1 MSKTR
6 ALAAPKIFDGDNW
19 HDDAA
24 LVIEDGQISG
34 IVPAAQISR
43 LAEVEHLKSGF
54 LAPGFVDVQVNGG
67 GGVLFNNAPT
77 LKGLAA
83 ICAAHTCLGTT
94 ALLPTLITDTPQTR
108 DRAIAAGI
116 EAWDKKI
123 PGFAGLHLE
132 GPHLSIAKKGA
143 HDPALIRKMNGD
155 DVEALADAR
164 EKLPIVLTTLAPEN
178 VTPVQV
184 RALVDAGVRVSIGHS
199 DAGAEAAN
207 ALLDAGASL
216 VTHLFNAMSQ
226 LGGRQ
231 PGLVGA
237 ALNCGK
243 AHVGLI
249 ADSHHVHPASMEL
262 ALRAKR
268 GPGRIFLISD
278 AMSFAGTDDTE
289 LVLNGRKILRAGGRL
304 TLEDGTFAGADL
316 DMATAVHVMHK
327 KVGVELG
334 EALRMASLYPA
345 EAVGLPGAG
354 TLGAGRHA
362 NMVWLSDDMEI
373 NATWIKGAKTV

>member
-6 ALAAPKIFDGDNW
+6 ALTAPRIFDGENW
-19 HDDAA
+19 HDDVA
-24 LVIEDGQISG
+24 LVMEDGQIAHLL
-34 IVPAAQISR
+34 PASQISPEM
-43 LAEVEHLKSGF
+43 EVERLKSGF

-67 GGVLFNNAPT
+67 GGVLFNNVPT
-77 LKGLAA
+77 AEGLEK
-83 ICAAHTCLGTT
+83 ICAAHVRLGTT

-116 EAWDKKI
+116 KAWESKI

-155 DVEALADAR
+155 DVEALADACER
-164 EKLPIVLTTLAPEN
+164 LPIVLTTLAPEN

-184 RALVDAGVRVSIGHS
+184 AALVDAGVRVSIGHS

-226 LGGRQ
+226 LGGRE

-237 ALNCGK
+237 ALNSGR
-243 AHVGLI
+243 AHVSLI
-249 ADSHHVHPASMEL
+249 ADGHHVHPLSMEL

-268 GPGRIFLISD
+268 GPGHIFLISD
-278 AMSFAGTDDTE
+278 AMSFAGTDETE
-289 LVLNGRKILRAGGRL
+289 LVLNGRKILKAGGRL
-304 TLEDGTFAGADL
+304 TLEDGTLAGADL
-316 DMATAVHVMHK
+316 DLATAVRVMHK

-345 EAVGLPGAG
+345 EAVGLTGAAM
-354 TLGAGRHA
+354 LRAGREA
-362 NMVWLSDDMEI
+362 DIVWLSDDMEI
-373 NATWIKGAKTV
+373 NATWIKGAKTI